1 MNYFSLKLLKIY
13 LKRHSLLRILQIKEC
28 LNIYL
33 KGKSIEFGAVKN
45 RDKIFSN
52 FFDGKSKFRYS
63 NIKKSKNSNIIPLD
77 LTKKLKVKSNKFD
90 NVLLFNVLEHLNDHN
105 KTFSEIFRILK
116 KNGLLIGSTPFLY
129 QVHGVPNDYFRF
141 TKNFFEEKLKKNKFK
156 EIKIKNLGFGP
167 SVASYSLLHSYLK
180 YLPIFSD
187 LLLLIAFIF
196 DSIIQIF
203 VKTQLKEIYPIG
215 IMFIAKK

>member
-1 MNYFSLKLLKIY
+1 MKLQKIY
-13 LKRHSLLRILQIKEC
+13 KTKEVSNGDASNTLLCSCQI
-28 LNIYL
+28 
-33 KGKSIEFGAVKN
+33 
-45 RDKIFSN
+45 
-52 FFDGKSKFRYS
+52 
-63 NIKKSKNSNIIPLD
+63 P
-77 LTKKLKVKSNKFD
+77 
-90 NVLLFNVLEHLNDHN
+90 
-105 KTFSEIFRILK
+105 
-116 KNGLLIGSTPFLY
+116 
-129 QVHGVPNDYFRF
+129 
-141 TKNFFEEKLKKNKFK
+141 

>member
-1 MNYFSLKLLKIY
+1 M
-13 LKRHSLLRILQIKEC
+13 H
-28 LNIYL
+28 
-33 KGKSIEFGAVKN
+33 GA
-45 RDKIFSN
+45 
-52 FFDGKSKFRYS
+52 
-63 NIKKSKNSNIIPLD
+63 
-77 LTKKLKVKSNKFD
+77 
-90 NVLLFNVLEHLNDHN
+90 
-105 KTFSEIFRILK
+105 
-116 KNGLLIGSTPFLY
+116 
-129 QVHGVPNDYFRF
+129 PNDYFRF

>member
-1 MNYFSLKLLKIY
+1 M
-13 LKRHSLLRILQIKEC
+13 KRHSLLRILQIREC

-33 KGKSIEFGAVKN
+33 KGISIEFGAVKN
-45 RDKIFSN
+45 RDKTFSN
-52 FFDGKSKFRYS
+52 FFDGKSKFKYS

-129 QVHGVPNDYFRF
+129 QVHGAPNDYFRF
-141 TKNFFEEKLKKNKFK
+141 TKNFFEKKLKKNKFK

>member
-63 NIKKSKNSNIIPLD
+63 NIKKFKNSNIISLD

-129 QVHGVPNDYFRF
+129 QVHGAPNDYFRF

-180 YLPIFSD
+180 YLPVFSD

-203 VKTQLKEIYPIG
+203 VKTQLKEICPIG